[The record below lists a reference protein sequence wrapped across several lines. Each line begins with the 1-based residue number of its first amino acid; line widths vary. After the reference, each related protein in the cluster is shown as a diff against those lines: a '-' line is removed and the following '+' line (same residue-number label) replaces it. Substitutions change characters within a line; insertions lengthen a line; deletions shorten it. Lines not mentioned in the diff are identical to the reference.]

1 MLIIK
6 IIIDS
11 VSYFISVYLSLIF
24 YSVPFFIAIREI
36 NYILIIGGWLFYLL
50 CIYNYHGYKNNIDFS
65 QLRVITSLVNAAF
78 FMLITSVLLLF
89 FLKINIPNFITIE
102 SQILFAISLIIIP
115 SFLRNLVFSIFPI
128 SSKKE
133 SVLLI
138 GLGAMG
144 KSFIDINL
152 SSNKKRF
159 NIIGIFDDKI
169 KIGTDYREYKVIGKI
184 KNLNEYII
192 KNKIDRVIVAVRE
205 ISSQKINFLQS
216 VSSENDISLNFLP
229 SIKSFQNDPAKLNEH
244 SGIPLI
250 SKNSGSQS
258 LFYLLSKRLL
268 DIIIVIICMFLT
280 LPFWLLIGVII
291 KIDSP
296 GPVLFKQKRIGQN
309 GKSFLIFKFRS
320 MFLDTPEYAHC
331 PTTDTDPR
339 ITKVGRWLRKTS
351 IDELPQLINIIK
363 GEMSMVGPRPEMPFI
378 VDNYNLIEKKRLLV
392 KPGLTG
398 LWQVSPYRDS
408 EINHNLEYDFYY
420 IQNQGFVLDF
430 VILIMTVFFAI
441 RGITH

>member
-1 MLIIK
+1 M
-6 IIIDS
+6 
-11 VSYFISVYLSLIF
+11 
-24 YSVPFFIAIREI
+24 
-36 NYILIIGGWLFYLL
+36 
-50 CIYNYHGYKNNIDFS
+50 
-65 QLRVITSLVNAAF
+65 
-78 FMLITSVLLLF
+78 
-89 FLKINIPNFITIE
+89 
-102 SQILFAISLIIIP
+102 
-115 SFLRNLVFSIFPI
+115 
-128 SSKKE
+128 
-133 SVLLI
+133 
-138 GLGAMG
+138 
-144 KSFIDINL
+144 
-152 SSNKKRF
+152 
-159 NIIGIFDDKI
+159 
-169 KIGTDYREYKVIGKI
+169 
-184 KNLNEYII
+184 
-192 KNKIDRVIVAVRE
+192 
-205 ISSQKINFLQS
+205 
-216 VSSENDISLNFLP
+216 P
-229 SIKSFQNDPAKLNEH
+229 SIESFQNDPAKLNEH

-250 SKNSGSQS
+250 SKNPGSQS
-258 LFYLLSKRLL
+258 FFYLLSKRLL